1 MIWAKEI
8 ILGGQPSRKDWGLAG
23 QKDEVIFSTA
33 SRRLTCSQGKVIIQM
48 LSEIKEEI
56 RKQSKQL
63 TESKE
68 DISKLCKQLDKLTKS
83 RNDQTRKLEKLT
95 ESHNDLCKQLKLHTN
110 STSGDGSHAPRSQ
123 PSQIKS
129 PSYRLVFRSQ
139 VAEKI
144 EKGQSIE
151 ISVALVDSNSDQ
163 TVENG
168 PLASATVE
176 LVVINAEFNQHD
188 NQYNWSR
195 EDFESNVKKSR
206 QGNPTMGD
214 ADQPV
219 KSIVSNGRFNLVHG
233 AKLHSG
239 STIFSNSSN
248 KKVRLGVMVVLPTEE
263 RVLEGLSN
271 PFYVRGHDRP
281 ARQSNLRHNRSNRQR
296 QDITGGQSQVPFLG
310 KTTMLSTELPT
321 SQEQQALI
329 LQYQVPHLPMLVQ
342 TMNSQTGT
350 SLLFKRTG

>member
-1 MIWAKEI
+1 M
-8 ILGGQPSRKDWGLAG
+8 
-23 QKDEVIFSTA
+23 
-33 SRRLTCSQGKVIIQM
+33 
-48 LSEIKEEI
+48 
-56 RKQSKQL
+56 
-63 TESKE
+63 
-68 DISKLCKQLDKLTKS
+68 
-83 RNDQTRKLEKLT
+83 
-95 ESHNDLCKQLKLHTN
+95 
-110 STSGDGSHAPRSQ
+110 
-123 PSQIKS
+123 
-129 PSYRLVFRSQ
+129 
-139 VAEKI
+139 AEKI

-219 KSIVSNGRFNLVHG
+219 KSIVSNGRFNLENGDKRHRDI
-233 AKLHSG
+233 S
-239 STIFSNSSN
+239 IFSNSGN
-248 KKVRLGVMVVLPTEE
+248 KKVRLGVMVVSPTQE

-281 ARQSNLRHNRSNRQR
+281 ARQSNLRHNRSNRQSKYYSFP
-296 QDITGGQSQVPFLG
+296 DSMVH
-310 KTTMLSTELPT
+310 
-321 SQEQQALI
+321 
-329 LQYQVPHLPMLVQ
+329 LQ
-342 TMNSQTGT
+342 
-350 SLLFKRTG
+350 LF

>member
-1 MIWAKEI
+1 
-8 ILGGQPSRKDWGLAG
+8 
-23 QKDEVIFSTA
+23 
-33 SRRLTCSQGKVIIQM
+33 
-48 LSEIKEEI
+48 
-56 RKQSKQL
+56 
-63 TESKE
+63 
-68 DISKLCKQLDKLTKS
+68 
-83 RNDQTRKLEKLT
+83 
-95 ESHNDLCKQLKLHTN
+95 
-110 STSGDGSHAPRSQ
+110 
-123 PSQIKS
+123 
-129 PSYRLVFRSQ
+129 

-144 EKGQSIE
+144 EKGQSVE

-176 LVVINAEFNQHD
+176 LVVVNAEFNQHD

-195 EDFESNVKKSR
+195 EDFESNIKKAR
-206 QGNPTMGD
+206 QGNPTVGD

-248 KKVRLGVMVVLPTEE
+248 KKVRLGVMVVSPTEE

-296 QDITGGQSQVPFLG
+296 KYHSFPDFFLRIHSFPDS
-310 KTTMLSTELPT
+310 MVHF
-321 SQEQQALI
+321 Q
-329 LQYQVPHLPMLVQ
+329 
-342 TMNSQTGT
+342 
-350 SLLFKRTG
+350 LF